1 METRTNGQTSGDFW
15 AVTSYFNP
23 LHYESRLVNYRIF
36 RDRLQ
41 IPLVTVELGYGPIF
55 ELQPGDA
62 EILVQR
68 RGTAVLWQKERL
80 LNIALQALP
89 ASCRNVAWLDCDIFF
104 ESAYWVEAAQSLLDR
119 FLLIQLFS
127 RVHNLGRPWAAAED
141 YHSQIEYTRPSAAST
156 VGSGVP
162 AAVCIGH
169 QFDRRKGTCSP
180 GFAWAAR
187 RELIERHGFFDSCV
201 VGGGDGAMTSA
212 AYYCVDELM
221 QRHHMNERQ
230 KQRYV
235 SWAQPYYGSTLGQIG
250 FVDAD
255 IYHLWHG
262 DIELRRPRARHEG
275 LRRFEFDPYRD
286 IAFDESFAWRWN
298 SDKSEMHDYIRSYFA
313 ARLEDGSP
321 EEVLDDLTYQ
331 VSDFR
336 PK

>member
-1 METRTNGQTSGDFW
+1 MTLTNPNGGQVAKPRDGDVATPSNRQAGGDFW
-15 AVTSYFNP
+15 AITSYFNP
-23 LHYESRLVNYRIF
+23 LHYKRRLVNYRIF

-41 IPLVTVELGYGPIF
+41 IPLVTVELSYGPNF
-55 ELQPGDA
+55 ELEPGDA
-62 EILVQR
+62 EILVQQ

-89 ASCRNVAWLDCDIFF
+89 ATCRKVAWLDCDIFF
-104 ESAYWVEAAQSLLDR
+104 DTVYWIEAAQSLLEQ
-119 FLLIQLFS
+119 FLLIQLF
-127 RVHNLGRPWAAAED
+127 RQVHNLGRQWTTGED
-141 YHSQIEYTRPSAAST
+141 FHSQTEYTRPSAAYM
-156 VGSGVP
+156 VESGIP

-187 RELIERHGFFDSCV
+187 RELLEPHGFFDSCI

-212 AYYCVDELM
+212 AYDCSDELM
-221 QRHHMNERQ
+221 QRHHMNECQ
-230 KQRYV
+230 KQRYF
-235 SWAQPYYGSTLGQIG
+235 SWAQPYYASARGQIG

-286 IAFDESFAWRWN
+286 IALDENFAWRWN
-298 SDKSEMHDYIRSYFA
+298 SDKSEMHDYVRSYFA
-313 ARLEDGSP
+313 SRQEDG
-321 EEVLDDLTYQ
+321 
-331 VSDFR
+331 
-336 PK
+336 